1 MKVRTRI
8 LLIVAI
14 IGVVLFAMGIGNTLL
29 LVKGDT
35 VDLTDPVS
43 SFDDTA
49 LCQGKID
56 FVIGPFATLEETRKR
71 YGITTGK
78 TETDFFIV
86 SNIEEGEAF
95 VVLSTANKDMRQK
108 LTDASEKVEK
118 WMETV
123 YQGGDSEYPDINI
136 DFKGRLSKQYDDDD
150 YDKYYNDVKEYIG
163 FESSEAAKLRIVD
176 GELSSFYPIT
186 TIIGGIAALA
196 GIIGLILGAV
206 SDKKKKQQ
214 EELW

>member
-1 MKVRTRI
+1 MKLRTRI
-8 LLIVAI
+8 LLIVAMV
-14 IGVVLFAMGIGNTLL
+14 GAVLFAMGIGNTLL
-29 LVKGDT
+29 LFKGDT

-56 FVIGPFATLEETRKR
+56 FVIGPFATLEESHKR
-71 YGITTGK
+71 YGVTTSK

-86 SNIEEGEAF
+86 SNLEEGSAF
-95 VVLSTANKDMRQK
+95 VVFSTANKEMRQK
-108 LTDASEKVEK
+108 LTDASEEWEK
-118 WMETV
+118 FFVDE
-123 YQGGDSEYPDINI
+123 DADIPDTSIE
-136 DFKGRLSKQYDDDD
+136 FKGRLSKQYDDDD
-150 YDKYYNDVKEYIG
+150 YDKYYNDVKDYIG
-163 FESSEAAKLRIVD
+163 FESNEAAKLRIVD

-186 TIIGGIAALA
+186 TIAGLVAALV
-196 GIIGLILGAV
+196 GIVGLIMGAV

>member
-1 MKVRTRI
+1 MKLRTRI
-8 LLIVAI
+8 LMIVAI
-14 IGVVLFAMGIGNTLL
+14 LGAVLFAMGIGNTLL
-29 LVKGDT
+29 LIKGDT

-71 YGITTGK
+71 YGVTTSK
-78 TETDFFIV
+78 TETDFFLV
-86 SNIEEGEAF
+86 SNLEEGTAF
-95 VVLSTANKDMRQK
+95 VVFSTGNKEMREK
-108 LTDASEKVEK
+108 LTNASEKWEK
-118 WMETV
+118 FLEDESAANDEAPYV
-123 YQGGDSEYPDINI
+123 DI

-150 YDKYYNDVKEYIG
+150 FDGYYNDVKNYLSLSASDCG
-163 FESSEAAKLRIVD
+163 KMRIVD

-186 TIIGGIAALA
+186 TVAGGVAMLA

>member
-1 MKVRTRI
+1 MKLRTRI

-14 IGVVLFAMGIGNTLL
+14 VGAVLFAMGIGNTLL
-29 LVKGDT
+29 LFKGDT

-49 LCQGKID
+49 LCQGEID

-86 SNIEEGEAF
+86 SNLEEGSAF
-95 VVLSTANKDMRQK
+95 VVFSTANKEMRQK
-108 LTDASEKVEK
+108 LTDASEEWEK
-118 WMETV
+118 FFVDE
-123 YQGGDSEYPDINI
+123 DADIPDTSIE
-136 DFKGRLSKQYDDDD
+136 FKGRLSKQYDDDD
-150 YDKYYNDVKEYIG
+150 YDKYYNDVQEYIG
-163 FESSEAAKLRIVD
+163 FENNEAAKLRIVD

-186 TIIGGIAALA
+186 TIAGLVAALV